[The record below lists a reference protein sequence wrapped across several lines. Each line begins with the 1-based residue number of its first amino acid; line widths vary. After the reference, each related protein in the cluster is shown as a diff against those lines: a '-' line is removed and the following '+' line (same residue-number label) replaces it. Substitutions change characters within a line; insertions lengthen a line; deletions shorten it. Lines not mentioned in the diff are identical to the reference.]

1 MVIHEIGKLKFDLEF
16 AKAQYLPEPKMLIAE
31 KPQARNVDTRD
42 CAEPKRSKKCKARAC
57 RNPKKTKARAS
68 LMKWCQPMN
77 QSIQIFDKLSS
88 QNEQKNYI
96 LWKENFKRGRWEVT
110 AIL

>member
-1 MVIHEIGKLKFDLEF
+1 MHEDSISEEKFQKK
-16 AKAQYLPEPKMLIAE
+16 ARKVQKMQGSSPPKAQ
-31 KPQARNVDTRD
+31 
-42 CAEPKRSKKCKARAC
+42 
-57 RNPKKTKARAS
+57 KTKARAS

-96 LWKENFKRGRWEVT
+96 LWKENFGQV
-110 AIL
+110 II

>member
-1 MVIHEIGKLKFDLEF
+1 MSNHKWSNSEHLCSQEVHEDSISEEKFQKKARKVQKMQDSSPP
-16 AKAQYLPEPKMLIAE
+16 KAQ
-31 KPQARNVDTRD
+31 
-42 CAEPKRSKKCKARAC
+42 
-57 RNPKKTKARAS
+57 KTKACAS

-96 LWKENFKRGRWEVT
+96 LWKENFGQV
-110 AIL
+110 II